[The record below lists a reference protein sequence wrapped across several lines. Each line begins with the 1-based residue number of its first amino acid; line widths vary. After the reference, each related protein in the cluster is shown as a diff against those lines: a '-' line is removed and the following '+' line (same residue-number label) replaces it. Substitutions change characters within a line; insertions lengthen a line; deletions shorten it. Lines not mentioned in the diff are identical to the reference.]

1 MALFVAVVVLNYIF
15 RETITPTS
23 LMVSFVLALI
33 VLLPLMYTLSKI
45 IWAAMFIKFDKNAIT
60 NYQTTLEDDTR
71 IKN

>member
-1 MALFVAVVVLNYIF
+1 
-15 RETITPTS
+15 
-23 LMVSFVLALI
+23 MVSFVLALI

-45 IWAAMFIKFDKNAIT
+45 IWATMFIKYDKNAII